1 MRTERS
7 EEELYQRKLIKA
19 VLRSLNRSNLF
30 LRVTYIQPASLLKPW
45 LEFVDQAV
53 FILFWH
59 KRLSDFVI
67 PLIQSPTPF
76 VASKLYQKE
85 TLSLFNVP
93 RETINFVYK

>member
-7 EEELYQRKLIKA
+7 EEELYQQKLIKA

-53 FILFWH
+53 FILF
-59 KRLSDFVI
+59 
-67 PLIQSPTPF
+67 
-76 VASKLYQKE
+76 
-85 TLSLFNVP
+85 
-93 RETINFVYK
+93 